1 MTTHTATTTAA
12 RVAAGVTAE
21 FVLDLSRRSARA
33 ARADRRAAAR
43 RPYPATTRFV
53 RARDDCAPRGR
64 EAIPA
69 SSEDA
74 VRRGG

>member
-33 ARADRRAAAR
+33 DRRAAAR
-43 RPYPATTRFV
+43 RPFPATTRFV
-53 RARDDCAPRGR
+53 RTRDDCAPRGR

-69 SSEDA
+69 LSEDA
-74 VRRGG
+74 GRRGG